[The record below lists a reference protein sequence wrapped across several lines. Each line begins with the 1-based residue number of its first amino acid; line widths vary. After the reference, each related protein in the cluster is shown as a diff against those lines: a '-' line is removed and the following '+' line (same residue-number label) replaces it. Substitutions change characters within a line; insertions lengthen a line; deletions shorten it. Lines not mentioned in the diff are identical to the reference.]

1 MKRLLPQEC
10 PLAFLYLTWA
20 LYVAG
25 LVYFPLRG
33 EGVAA
38 VVWLFALPLGLWGYV
53 RAFPRISRFLG
64 YGRVDDV
71 PAPEARQAA
80 GKVTMYGSLG
90 CPFCPLV
97 EGRLR
102 TLAEEMGFEFE
113 HVDVTLRPELVRTK
127 RIRSVPVVEVGD
139 RRLVGNATSREL
151 VDLIAGRVEVGPE
164 GQGDVRP
171 ETATSAEP
179 EAG

>member
-1 MKRLLPQEC
+1 
-10 PLAFLYLTWA
+10 
-20 LYVAG
+20 
-25 LVYFPLRG
+25 
-33 EGVAA
+33 
-38 VVWLFALPLGLWGYV
+38 
-53 RAFPRISRFLG
+53 
-64 YGRVDDV
+64 
-71 PAPEARQAA
+71 
-80 GKVTMYGSLG
+80 LG